1 MPFPFPEL
9 HNNVSSHNYTYKLN
23 QLLRELRDKEAQLGV
38 RHRGEMV
45 RARARRDEAEAPL
58 EDLELRQTGDLDT
71 DQETELLESIKRSH
85 ELLEAERIFFEDLE
99 FRQMEKE
106 PSLEAEMEDA
116 GRDVEAEAGDD
127 TQRGAGEHAGHA
139 GGVHP
144 QARAGEGEDPRPRPA
159 GGGQQGRAGQRG
171 QRPLGRGRQGER
183 LGGEQHHQEDNIVFI
198 VLYLSACGMMHDKI

>member
-23 QLLRELRDKEAQLGV
+23 QLLRELRDKEAQLGE

-99 FRQMEKE
+99 VRQMEKE
-106 PSLEAEMEDA
+106 PSLEAEMHG
-116 GRDVEAEAGDD
+116 GRW
-127 TQRGAGEHAGHA
+127 
-139 GGVHP
+139 
-144 QARAGEGEDPRPRPA
+144 ARCR
-159 GGGQQGRAGQRG
+159 
-171 QRPLGRGRQGER
+171 GRGWRCGEELESMQGTREEFTR
-183 LGGEQHHQEDNIVFI
+183 KPELEKEKLPD
-198 VLYLSACGMMHDKI
+198 LET

>member
-1 MPFPFPEL
+1 
-9 HNNVSSHNYTYKLN
+9 
-23 QLLRELRDKEAQLGV
+23 
-38 RHRGEMV
+38 MV

-144 QARAGEGEDPRPRPA
+144 QARAGEGEDPRPRDLA
-159 GGGQQGRAGQRG
+159 AAAAGGQQERAEQRG
-171 QRPLGRGRQGER
+171 QLHLGRGRARGRQGER

>member
-1 MPFPFPEL
+1 
-9 HNNVSSHNYTYKLN
+9 
-23 QLLRELRDKEAQLGV
+23 
-38 RHRGEMV
+38 MV

-139 GGVHP
+139 GGGHP
-144 QARAGEGEDPRPRPA
+144 QARAGEGEAPRPRDFA
-159 GGGQQGRAGQRG
+159 AAAAGGQQERAEQRG
-171 QRPLGRGRQGER
+171 QRRQVER
-183 LGGEQHHQEDNIVFI
+183 LGGEHHSSHSYI
-198 VLYLSACGMMHDKI
+198 SACGMMYDYLSLPFLTCLYLNGPYYAFAH